1 MSQRSDMPHG
11 PLDGYRVLD
20 FGWVLAGAVP
30 GMILADMGAE
40 VIKVET
46 RQRMDYMRLGRP
58 IIGDQPDPEQN
69 PMFHNVNR
77 GKRSITLNT
86 TKPEAVELARRLAAR
101 CDVVIENFSP
111 GVMRRLGLDYE
122 TLSRDNPRLVMA
134 SITSNGQTGPLRDLR
149 AYAPS
154 IGALSGLDST
164 MGYEGEDAG
173 TDGKRDV
180 PANASQLPAQG
191 ESAPRAGLKP
201 GRPLGLKHAYADL
214 CGALHAVFAIV
225 SALHERRRTGRGQYI
240 DVSMLRATVA
250 TMGAGLMEYELTGR
264 VPEPGGNFDPVMVPY
279 GNYPCA
285 GDDEWVSIAVR
296 TEEEWHGLVEAM
308 GSPAWA
314 GEPEFASRFARLNHR
329 SEMDARV
336 SDWTR
341 ERTPWDATELLQS
354 HGVAAFPVL
363 GAEGRLFNPHFRE
376 RELYSEIEHPALGIE
391 PIFNLMWQLSRTP
404 PRIQRHAP
412 LLGEHNREVFCGLLG
427 LDDAELSRLEEEQVV
442 W

>member
-1 MSQRSDMPHG
+1 MTQQMNTQPG

-58 IIGDQPDPEQN
+58 IVGDAPDPEQN

-86 TKPEAVELARRLAAR
+86 TRPEAVALARRLAAE

-111 GVMRRLGLDYE
+111 GVMQRLGLDYE

-134 SITSNGQTGPLRDLR
+134 SITSNGQSGPLRDLR

-164 MGYEGEDAG
+164 MGYE
-173 TDGKRDV
+173 
-180 PANASQLPAQG
+180 PAEG
-191 ESAPRAGLKP
+191 ES

-225 SALHERRRTGRGQYI
+225 SALHQRNSTGRGQYI

-264 VPEPGGNFDPVMVPY
+264 IPEPRGNYDPVMAPY
-279 GNYPCA
+279 GNYPCRGEDA
-285 GDDEWVSIAVR
+285 WVSIAVR
-296 TEEEWHGLVEAM
+296 TEDEWRGLVEAM
-308 GSPAWA
+308 GHPSWA
-314 GEPEFASRFARLNHR
+314 SEPEYASRYARLNHR
-329 SEMDARV
+329 RELDARL
-336 SDWTR
+336 SQWTR
-341 ERTPWDATELLQS
+341 ERTPWENAELLQS

-363 GAEGRLFNPHFRE
+363 DAEGRLFNPHFQE
-376 RELYSEIEHPALGIE
+376 RGLYSDIEHPALGTE
-391 PIFNLMWQLSRTP
+391 PIFNLMWQLSITP

-427 LDDAELSRLEEEQVV
+427 LADAEVSRLEEEQVI

>member
-1 MSQRSDMPHG
+1 MTQRTEEIHG
-11 PLDGYRVLD
+11 PLEGIRVLD
-20 FGWVLAGAVP
+20 FGWVLAGAIP

-58 IIGDQPDPEQN
+58 IIGEEPDPEQN

-77 GKRSITLNT
+77 GKHSVTLNT
-86 TKPEAVELARRLAAR
+86 TRPEAVVLARQLAAK

-111 GVMRRLGLDYE
+111 GVMERIGLGYE
-122 TLSRDNPRLVMA
+122 VLYSENPRLVMA

-154 IGALSGLDST
+154 IGSLSGLDST
-164 MGYEGEDAG
+164 MGYEPSEG
-173 TDGKRDV
+173 
-180 PANASQLPAQG
+180 SQ
-191 ESAPRAGLKP
+191 

-214 CGALHAVFAIV
+214 CGALHAVFAIT
-225 SALHERRRTGRGQYI
+225 SALHQRRRTGRGQFI

-264 VPEPGGNFDPVMVPY
+264 VPQPRGNYDPVMAPY
-279 GNYPCA
+279 GNYPCLIE
-285 GDDEWVSIAVR
+285 DEWVSIAVR
-296 TEEEWHGLVEAM
+296 TETEWRGLVEAM
-308 GSPAWA
+308 GSPQWA
-314 GEPEFASRFARLNHR
+314 GEPSFVSRYARLNNR
-329 SEMDARV
+329 GELDTRV
-336 SDWTR
+336 AEWTR
-341 ERTPWDATELLQS
+341 KHEPWEAAELLQS

-376 RELYSEIEHPALGIE
+376 RGLYSDIEHPALGTE

-427 LDDAELSRLEEEQVV
+427 LGDAEVARLEDEQII

>member
-1 MSQRSDMPHG
+1 MTQQPNEQRGS
-11 PLDGYRVLD
+11 LDGYRVLD

-30 GMILADMGAE
+30 GMILADMGAQ

-77 GKRSITLNT
+77 GKHSITLNT
-86 TKPEAVELARRLAAR
+86 THPEAVGLLRRLAKE

-111 GVMRRLGLDYE
+111 GVMDRLGLGYE
-122 TLSRDNPRLVMA
+122 TLSEGNPRLVMA

-164 MGYEGEDAG
+164 MGYEPAEGE
-173 TDGKRDV
+173 
-180 PANASQLPAQG
+180 N
-191 ESAPRAGLKP
+191 

-214 CGALHAVFAIV
+214 CGALHAVFAIT
-225 SALHERRRTGRGQYI
+225 SALYQRQDTGRGQYI
-240 DVSMLRATVA
+240 DVSMLRATVT
-250 TMGAGLMEYELTGR
+250 TMGVGLMEYELTGR
-264 VPEPGGNFDPVMVPY
+264 VLQPMGNYDPVMAPY
-279 GNYPCA
+279 GNYPCH
-285 GDDEWVSIAVR
+285 GEDEWVSIAVR
-296 TEEEWHGLVEAM
+296 TEVEWRGLVASM
-308 GSPAWA
+308 GNPAWA
-314 GEPEFASRFARLNHR
+314 EESMFASRYARLNHR
-329 SEMDARV
+329 RELDARL
-336 SDWTR
+336 SEWTR
-341 ERTPWDATELLQS
+341 EQTPWKATELLQAN
-354 HGVAAFPVL
+354 GVAAFPVL
-363 GAEGRLFNPHFRE
+363 DAEGRLFNPHFQE
-376 RELYSEIEHPALGIE
+376 RGLYSDIEHPALGTE

-404 PRIQRHAP
+404 PRIRRHAP

-427 LDDAELSRLEEEQVV
+427 LDESEVSRLEEKQVI